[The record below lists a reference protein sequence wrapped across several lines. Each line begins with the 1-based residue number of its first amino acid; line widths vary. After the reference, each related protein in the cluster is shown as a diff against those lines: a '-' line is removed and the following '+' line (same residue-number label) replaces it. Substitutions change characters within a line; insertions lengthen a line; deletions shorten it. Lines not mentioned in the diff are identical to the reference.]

1 VLVEVGEWSPAEKQL
16 LVEGLA
22 GAGEHEVHAA
32 FLVQML
38 NAGRL
43 KFRMEN

>member
-1 VLVEVGEWSPAEKQL
+1 VEVGEWSLAKKQL

>member
-16 LVEGLA
+16 LVEALA

-38 NAGRL
+38 NVGRL
-43 KFRMEN
+43 KFRMEY